1 MNILLIGS
9 SGETGQS
16 ILNGL
21 LKSRTPFNTTALIRP
36 TSAEKPEIRALGGR
50 GVATIALELDAPH
63 NELVEA
69 LSGKEIVICAI
80 DPFCVTEQM
89 RLADAAKDAGV
100 KRFIP
105 SAFAPV
111 CPPQGIMALRE
122 MKEEVI
128 NYVKKIYLPYTIID
142 VGWWYQSSI
151 PKLPSGKIDYAVTFG
166 VTKIVEQGQHATSIT
181 DLRDVGRYVA
191 RIVADPRTLN
201 KYVFAYNE
209 VWTQED
215 IFQLLEESSGERLPR
230 NSSSKQE
237 IEATIAALRGP
248 YDEGERSF
256 SKVVGLVVSQYPLSV
271 WLRGDNLPDRA
282 EYLGYLS
289 TKDLYP
295 DFVFTPF
302 KEYIRE
308 VISGEAKAVY
318 VNRGFNIKK

>member
-1 MNILLIGS
+1 MNVLLIGS

-16 ILNGL
+16 ILSGL
-21 LKSRTPFNTTALIRP
+21 LRSRTPFNITALIRP
-36 TSAEKPEIRALGGR
+36 SSTEKPKVRALGDR
-50 GVATIALELDAPH
+50 GVATIALNLDAPH

-69 LSGKEIVICAI
+69 LSGKEIVICAV
-80 DPFCVTEQM
+80 DPFCVTEQI
-89 RLADAAKDAGV
+89 RLANAAKDAGV

-122 MKEEVI
+122 LKEEVI
-128 NYVKKIYLPYTIID
+128 NHVKKIYLPYTIID
-142 VGWWYQSSI
+142 IGWWYQSSL

-166 VTKIVEQGQHATSIT
+166 ATKIVDQGQHATSTT

-191 RIVADPRTLN
+191 RIITDPRTLN

-230 NSSSKQE
+230 DSSSEQE

-248 YDEGERSF
+248 YDKGGRSF

-271 WLRGDNLPDRA
+271 WLRGDSLPDRA

-295 DFVFTPF
+295 DFVFTSF

-308 VISGEAKAVY
+308 VMAGEAEAVY
-318 VNRGFNIKK
+318 ANRAFSFKK